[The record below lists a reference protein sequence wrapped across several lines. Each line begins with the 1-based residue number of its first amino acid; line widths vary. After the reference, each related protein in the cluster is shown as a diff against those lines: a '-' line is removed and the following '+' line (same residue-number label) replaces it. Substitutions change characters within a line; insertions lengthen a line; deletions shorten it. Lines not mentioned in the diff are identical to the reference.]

1 MRKTWAQCW
10 MGLAWCVGAFVA
22 ATGLAE
28 GQQIGHTPIEVRVP
42 QPPSPAT
49 ALGRTHLV
57 YEVHLT
63 NFGSEVVR
71 VERLDV
77 LGSDGATLASWQGA
91 QLWQRISILGRVHDN
106 SAVQSLAP
114 GSRAIAYLWVSLSAA
129 QSTPGAVAH
138 RLTLSH
144 GTEDRDTLTAA
155 QVPVM
160 EPGPSL
166 AAPVRGGP
174 WLAAR
179 GPSNSSPHRLSIVAL
194 AGAARVPQ
202 RFAVDWA
209 LLGEDG
215 RLFHD
220 TPTVLT
226 NWYGYAAPVYA
237 AANGVVALVRDGVP
251 DRIPL
256 DASSAPI
263 MEATEAP
270 GNVIVLD
277 LGHGRF
283 ATYAHLK
290 AGSRARRAWRPCRG
304 GTDACSNRQLR
315 QHEGAASALSD
326 QRRRRAIGWR
336 GATFLVRVLHVD
348 RARARACRLAERR
361 AVDTERR
368 TTFSCGHRRD
378 ASGGHGRAFRLAASC
393 RCERAQRVSH
403 ANGASVAKQRARERL
418 GEFEGRSPSIRR
430 SAPGRARTCDPR
442 LGRVKY

>member
-1 MRKTWAQCW
+1 MNLVAPLATPGMEVNVRTTWAQCW
-10 MGLAWCVGAFVA
+10 MKLAWCVGVFVL

-28 GQQIGHTPIEVRVP
+28 GQQIGRTPIEVRVP

-63 NFGSEVVR
+63 NFGSEAVR

-77 LGSDGATLASWQGA
+77 LDSGGGTLASWQGA

-106 SAVQSLAP
+106 SAVQTLAP
-114 GSRAIAYLWVSLSAA
+114 GARAIAYLWVSLSAA
-129 QSTPGAVAH
+129 QSTPSAVAH

-144 GTEDRDTLTAA
+144 GTEDRDTFTAA

-179 GPSNSSPHRLSIVAL
+179 GPSNSSPHRLSIVAMT
-194 AGAARVPQ
+194 GAARVPQ

-220 TPTVLT
+220 APTVLT

-237 AANGVVALVRDGVP
+237 AANGVVALVREGVP

-263 MEATEAP
+263 IQATEAP

-290 AGSRARRAWRPCRG
+290 VGSVRVAPGDHVVAGQMLAQIGNSGNTKAPHLHFQISGDVEPLAGEGLPFSLESFMLIGRVPGLAALLNGGQWTPNAAQPSRAVTGEMPLEDMVVRFVSEP
-304 GTDACSNRQLR
+304 SRQTR
-315 QHEGAASALSD
+315 
-326 QRRRRAIGWR
+326 
-336 GATFLVRVLHVD
+336 
-348 RARARACRLAERR
+348 
-361 AVDTERR
+361 
-368 TTFSCGHRRD
+368 
-378 ASGGHGRAFRLAASC
+378 
-393 RCERAQRVSH
+393 
-403 ANGASVAKQRARERL
+403 
-418 GEFEGRSPSIRR
+418 
-430 SAPGRARTCDPR
+430 
-442 LGRVKY
+442 

>member
-1 MRKTWAQCW
+1 MNLPPPLATPGVEVNVRKTRAQCW
-10 MGLAWCVGAFVA
+10 TRLAWCVGAFVV

-28 GQQIGHTPIEVRVP
+28 GQQIGHAPIEVRVP

-77 LGSDGATLASWQGA
+77 LGSDGGTLASWQDA
-91 QLWQRISILGRVHDN
+91 RLWQRMSILGRAPESGTVP
-106 SAVQSLAP
+106 VLAP
-114 GSRAIAYLWVSLSAA
+114 GSRAIAYLWVTLSPA
-129 QSTPGAVAH
+129 QSVPSELIH
-138 RLTLSH
+138 RLTFSH
-144 GTEDRDTLTAA
+144 GTEDRDTFTAVR
-155 QVPVM
+155 VPVM

-174 WLAAR
+174 WVAAR
-179 GPSNSSPHRLSIVAL
+179 GPSNSSPHRLSIVAS

-215 RLFHD
+215 RLFHG

-237 AANGVVALVRDGVP
+237 AAKGVVALVRDGAP
-251 DRIPL
+251 DRVPL
-256 DASSAPI
+256 DASGAPI
-263 MEATEAP
+263 MEAAEAP

-290 AGSRARRAWRPCRG
+290 AGSLRVAPGDTVVAGQTLAQIGNSGNTKAPHLHFHISGDVEPLAGEGLPFSLGSFLLIGRVPGLAALLN
-304 GTDACSNRQLR
+304 GTQWTPN
-315 QHEGAASALSD
+315 AAQPS
-326 QRRRRAIGWR
+326 
-336 GATFLVRVLHVD
+336 
-348 RARARACRLAERR
+348 R
-361 AVDTERR
+361 AVTDEMPLEDMVVR
-368 TTFSCGHRRD
+368 F
-378 ASGGHGRAFRLAASC
+378 
-393 RCERAQRVSH
+393 VS
-403 ANGASVAKQRARERL
+403 E
-418 GEFEGRSPSIRR
+418 PSRQTR
-430 SAPGRARTCDPR
+430 
-442 LGRVKY
+442 